1 MIQNQ
6 YVCMSNDT
14 KMLWELT
21 CSMIV
26 SVSLQETSVKVAD
39 TLSIDKVSKR
49 LLSNCHFSTFL
60 GKVSPP
66 FSTFVK
72 KVSADT
78 IKVFR

>member
-1 MIQNQ
+1 
-6 YVCMSNDT
+6 MSNDT

-26 SVSLQETSVKVAD
+26 SDSLQKISVKVAD

-49 LLSNCHFSTFL
+49 LLSNCHVSNFS
-60 GKVSPP
+60 GESVAP